1 MKKNKYDVV
10 VIGGGPAGSVAS
22 SLLSKAGIDVLLLEK
37 EKFPRYKVGE
47 SLIPHFWKYTDQI
60 GATEA
65 IEKEGFVKKAG
76 GFVLWDDVM
85 RTVSFKN
92 FGFTRPALHVE
103 RDTFDNILLDTSKG
117 HGTEVIEK
125 AQVKGVAHT
134 EEGCIVDW
142 QDENR
147 EKRSVACRYVV
158 DASGQAAVVSRQYD
172 LIEYDSDF
180 RFQAFWGYLDKS
192 EYLNAK
198 GEITDFSHRHDDPPM
213 TLVSSTGDWGW
224 AWQIV
229 QKEKVSV
236 GLIVPRNKLPEYK
249 AGGETLNERFLTA
262 IHNIPFT
269 KDLLKNSSL
278 VGNVRTIKDYAYTPT
293 KMVHEHTFLAGDA
306 AAFFDPINSEG
317 ITIAMYAGSL
327 VAWAIENALK
337 NPKREGFYKRT
348 YEDQLNVRLDLFR
361 LLAFPDEM
369 IPEGLI
375 DKITRSAKNQSNNEN
390 YLSLAQLMLTQ
401 RGREF
406 PDLLKKLGLEEKEVY
421 QEVPIPHV
429 IESSL

>member
-1 MKKNKYDVV
+1 MDKNKYEVV

-103 RDTFDNILLDTSKG
+103 RDRFDEILLDTSKG
-117 HGTEVIEK
+117 HGTEVIER
-125 AQVKGVAHT
+125 AQVKSVKHL

-142 QDENR
+142 EDEHR
-147 EKRSVACRYVV
+147 EKHSISCRYVV

-172 LIEYDSDF
+172 LIQYDDEF

-198 GEITDFSHRHDDPPM
+198 GEITDFKHRHEDPPM

-249 AGGETLNERFLTA
+249 AGGATLNERFNTA

-269 KDLLKNSSL
+269 KNLLRDSTL
-278 VGNVRTIKDYAYTPT
+278 VGNVRTIKDYAYTPS
-293 KMVHEHTFLAGDA
+293 KMVHVHTFLAGDA

-337 NPKREGFYKRT
+337 NPSRESFYKRT

-369 IPEGLI
+369 IPDGLI
-375 DKITRSAKNQSNNEN
+375 DRITRSAKNQSNNEN

-406 PDLLKKLGLEEKEVY
+406 PELLKKLGMEEKEVY
-421 QEVPIPHV
+421 QEVPIPTFKFSV
-429 IESSL
+429 V